1 MERNLSDC
9 IESHHVVLKPYSITL
24 NTHHTASVSIEYR
37 KKQRLEKNS
46 GMELYI
52 ILSYFNIT
60 GGKYDYKCEIAVLRL
75 LMDGVVD

>member
-60 GGKYDYKCEIAVLRL
+60 IINVKLRC
-75 LMDGVVD
+75 